1 MIAKHMQLLLNSG
14 EDLLLSGYQKSINE
28 PNYITYAQKY
38 VHSYDIIVY
47 IGNFSL
53 MRINIL

>member
-14 EDLLLSGYQKSINE
+14 EDLLLSGYQKYINE

>member
-14 EDLLLSGYQKSINE
+14 EDLLLSGYQKYINE
-28 PNYITYAQKY
+28 PNYIAYAQKY

-47 IGNFSL
+47 IGNSSL